1 MLYIHR
7 LYAALSVTDYPTMSL
22 IKDDNGWSSNNRHV
36 LQLHIAGLRIPDKIE
51 TYLYP
56 LHS

>member
-1 MLYIHR
+1 
-7 LYAALSVTDYPTMSL
+7 MSL